1 MTEDGDDAPPPSHGL
16 VKEAELT
23 QHRSAVIVDALA
35 RQPVIGVKRIDRAK
49 RELHPPPSRWQAA
62 PRPEMRTPDRDLQNH
77 AVGCRVPVLYLD
89 CQIGQ
94 RAHELGVIR
103 PHAVAASAVIPPRL
117 VIVPCVHAERRHHSV
132 QVMAVLAPD
141 VFVHHRHARLYAL
154 RLE

>member
-1 MTEDGDDAPPPSHGL
+1 M
-16 VKEAELT
+16 
-23 QHRSAVIVDALA
+23 RSPA
-35 RQPVIGVKRIDRAK
+35 RIDRAK

-103 PHAVAASAVIPPRL
+103 PHAVAAAPMIPPWL
-117 VIVPCVHAERRHHSV
+117 IIVPRVHAERSHYSV
-132 QVMAVLAPD
+132 QVVPVFAPD
-141 VFVHHRHARLYAL
+141 VRIPDR
-154 RLE
+154 RT